1 MKLIKRLIPSLFF
14 YYIKTHNIM
23 SNKKQTTAGLEPQAS
38 PCKQD
43 VCRVAACNGGR
54 VTNPNEREYPSV
66 VFFPKDNTC
75 YESIGVGDIVC
86 IEARRYKCVLYM
98 ADNTMRCLSCPMQ
111 DVEAVLD
118 PKVFIRVHRSFIV
131 NITHIRYFYYGHLV
145 MSNNIDVP
153 IGKNYQKTLREALV
167 FCGGRKRKKD

>member
-1 MKLIKRLIPSLFF
+1 
-14 YYIKTHNIM
+14 M

-43 VCRVAACNGGR
+43 VCRIAACNGGR

-66 VFFPKDNTC
+66 VFFPKRQHLLWEHRC
-75 YESIGVGDIVC
+75 WLC
-86 IEARRYKCVLYM
+86 IEARRYKYVLYM

-118 PKVFIRVHRSFIV
+118 PQAFIRVHRSFIV

-153 IGKNYQKTLREALV
+153 IGKNYPKTLRSHAQKWKLILISFAKSI
-167 FCGGRKRKKD
+167 FCITFAANIVV